1 MKLSKL
7 ILEQRNRP
15 KLIIMAGGAGTGK
28 SYLINQLDLGTLRL
42 VNPDKFIEDP
52 NSPAYNKLT
61 PGTALANKEAEAL
74 ADDKISF
81 VFDTTASNPKKVDEF
96 LSKGYDIYMVMVYSH
111 PVIAYISNAKR
122 KRKVPS
128 SAVFSTWRN
137 VYKLIKNYNKKL
149 KGNLSIFVNDRGGE
163 YKNEVEQ
170 FNTAARNGAA
180 GISDYLERL
189 NKRLGLDVA
198 STFRNPIK
206 LSKQEEDEFYKAVKD
221 IDYDTSSY
229 GEDRALKSY
238 FQKMY
243 NRDGLP
249 PGDDQMKK
257 TLDTYRRKKVNDADR
272 AKDVLDDIADTI
284 YDPVFLE
291 KLKHSS
297 VAEIDNKIQNFLA

>member
-1 MKLSKL
+1 MKLTQL
-7 ILEQRNRP
+7 ILEKRNRP
-15 KLIIMAGGAGTGK
+15 KLVVMAGGAGTGK

-74 ADDKISF
+74 ADEKISF

-122 KRKVPS
+122 QRRIPS
-128 SAVFSTWRN
+128 SAVFATWRN
-137 VYKLIKNYNKKL
+137 VYKLISNYNKKL

-163 YKNEVEQ
+163 FAKYVEQ
-170 FNTAARNGAA
+170 FNTAAKNGAA

-189 NKRLGLDVA
+189 NKELGLEVG
-198 STFRNPIK
+198 STFRDPVQ
-206 LSKQEEDEFYKAVKD
+206 LSKQEEEEFYKAAKD

-229 GEDRALKSY
+229 GEDRALKNY
-238 FQKMY
+238 FKKMY
-243 NRDGLP
+243 QKNGLP

-257 TLDTYRRKKVNDADR
+257 ALDSYRRKKVNDAEK

-297 VAEIDNKIQNFLA
+297 VAEIDKEIQNFLT